1 MEARQMLGRK
11 GSLLAIAAALLATCG
26 AACTQATAG
35 AASKLVSGHE
45 EFQSVVTSVS
55 SFNKGGTSSL
65 IATGVIGG
73 GGVAVTVADSATWTA
88 IVKLPGGS
96 FRLFESGGSGTHH
109 LDKATCIFT
118 QHTNGIFK
126 VSHGTGKY
134 AGISGRGTYHY
145 DWLMAAPHGP
155 SGSCPFNVP
164 PVAIQQIT
172 KFSGKV
178 SY

>member
-1 MEARQMLGRK
+1 MEVRQMLGRK

-26 AACTQATAG
+26 ACSQATAG
-35 AASKLVSGHE
+35 AANKLVSGHE
-45 EFQSVVTSVS
+45 ELQSVVTSVS

-65 IATGVIGG
+65 IASGVIGG
-73 GGVAVTVADSATWTA
+73 GGQAVTVAFGTAWTA
-88 IVKLPGGS
+88 IVKLQGGS
-96 FRLFESGGSGTHH
+96 FRLYESPGDGTHH
-109 LDKATCIFT
+109 LDKTTCIFT
-118 QHTNGIFK
+118 QTWNGRFK

-172 KFSGKV
+172 KFAGTV